1 MGLIVAYCSIWD
13 GKAKGSLFW
22 DDGDS
27 IGMCSVFVDTNA
39 NTFFIYSF
47 NIKVYNNE

>member
-1 MGLIVAYCSIWD
+1 MGLIVAYCSIVD

-27 IGMCSVFVDTNA
+27 IGMWSVFGDMNA
-39 NTFFIYSF
+39 NAYSA
-47 NIKVYNNE
+47 